1 MKMTENANFI
11 EFLQAIDW
19 TDGQITNFILV
30 IEGRRSIDEGVRK
43 NKETSKQ

>member
-30 IEGRRSIDEGVRK
+30 IEGRRSIRK